1 MTSSLSP
8 PLMPLFASLSTEATR
23 LENTRNSCAVSRRNS
38 NCTEEGEQDEEEGTL
53 QGRTSSG
60 FSSPVKEEEENND
73 DALEEKEWKEETGS
87 GRAAL
92 DWSMQ
97 TQLNS
102 DWSVPARLNS
112 LLAWQQISSMP
123 ANLAPSPNTE
133 QATSNNSL
141 LQSSRNGSPPIESA
155 AMESDQYLFRKR
167 NPLASFFH
175 PASICASSPASFRA
189 SGDLNDGLP
198 SSSEEQNNGGVL
210 SLDGGRN
217 FSSNRA
223 ASSYGATGSFS
234 SGAHMSKQLLHQ
246 PKCLGSDLSTMMEF
260 RHTLSRPPFTYV
272 SLIRQVWTP

>member
-1 MTSSLSP
+1 
-8 PLMPLFASLSTEATR
+8 MPLLASLSTR
-23 LENTRNSCAVSRRNS
+23 LENTGNSCAASRRNS
-38 NCTEEGEQDEEEGTL
+38 SCTEEEEQEEEGTL
-53 QGRTSSG
+53 QGRTG

-73 DALEEKEWKEETGS
+73 DALEEKEWKEETAS

-123 ANLAPSPNTE
+123 AANLAPSPNPE
-133 QATSNNSL
+133 QATSDSNL

-155 AMESDQYLFRKR
+155 AMESNQPLFRKR
-167 NPLASFFH
+167 NPLTSFFH

-189 SGDLNDGLP
+189 SRDLNYDLP

-210 SLDGGRN
+210 SLDSGRN
-217 FSSNRA
+217 FSSNRT
-223 ASSYGATGSFS
+223 ASSYGAAGSFS
-234 SGAHMSKQLLHQ
+234 SGAHVSKQLLHQ
-246 PKCLGSDLSTMMEF
+246 PKCLGSELSTMREF
-260 RHTLSRPPFTYV
+260 RHLLSRPPFTYV
-272 SLIRQVWTP
+272 SLIRQVRTRLHEWRG

>member
-1 MTSSLSP
+1 
-8 PLMPLFASLSTEATR
+8 MPLFASLSTEATR
-23 LENTRNSCAVSRRNS
+23 LENIRNSCAASRRNS
-38 NCTEEGEQDEEEGTL
+38 SCTEGEEQEEEGTL

-60 FSSPVKEEEENND
+60 LSSPVKEEEENND
-73 DALEEKEWKEETGS
+73 DALEEKEWKEETAS

-123 ANLAPSPNTE
+123 ASLAPSPNPE
-133 QATSNNSL
+133 QAASDNNL
-141 LQSSRNGSPPIESA
+141 LQSSRNGSPPIESE
-155 AMESDQYLFRKR
+155 AMESDQPLFRKR
-167 NPLASFFH
+167 SPLASFFH

-189 SGDLNDGLP
+189 SGDLNYSLP
-198 SSSEEQNNGGVL
+198 SSSEEQSNGGVF

-217 FSSNRA
+217 FSSNRT
-223 ASSYGATGSFS
+223 ASSYGAAAGSFS
-234 SGAHMSKQLLHQ
+234 SGAHVSKQLLLHQ
-246 PKCLGSDLSTMMEF
+246 PKCLGSDLSTMREF

-272 SLIRQVWTP
+272 SLIRQVYGLHEWRG